1 MYHYQETVSHSLII
15 RRKRLDLDLSTHG
28 TEKPTTTRNLP
39 DPRNTSSLLT
49 VNSVHF
55 STQVCQ
61 PSFLQ
66 FLTASYSFS
75 QRLTASHSFL
85 QLLTA
90 SYSLNPLLSAM
101 PAAWRWQ
108 LWGKSCKLFADWG
121 WGNTKTW
128 SNHNFLRQETW
139 TFCNTRYKI
148 QDIFFLDVIQSVF
161 EETVSPDFKKVL
173 SFLSPT
179 KRCYSLNSPIDKKQH
194 YVSEESFC
202 LISLIQKYF
211 LI

>member
-49 VNSVHF
+49 VYTFPHKSANQASY
-55 STQVCQ
+55 
-61 PSFLQ
+61 SFLQ
-66 FLTASYSFS
+66 LFTASYSFLQLLTASYSFLQLLTASYSFS
-75 QRLTASHSFL
+75 

-108 LWGKSCKLFADWG
+108 LWGKLCKLFADWG

-128 SNHNFLRQETW
+128 SNHKFLRPETW
-139 TFCNTRYKI
+139 TFCNTGYKI
-148 QDIFFLDVIQSVF
+148 QDTRSLFFLGVIQSVF
-161 EETVSPDFKKVL
+161 EEKSVSIF
-173 SFLSPT
+173 
-179 KRCYSLNSPIDKKQH
+179 
-194 YVSEESFC
+194 
-202 LISLIQKYF
+202 
-211 LI
+211 

>member
-39 DPRNTSSLLT
+39 DPRNTSPLLT

-66 FLTASYSFS
+66 L
-75 QRLTASHSFL
+75 LTASHSVL

-90 SYSLNPLLSAM
+90 SYS
-101 PAAWRWQ
+101 
-108 LWGKSCKLFADWG
+108 
-121 WGNTKTW
+121 
-128 SNHNFLRQETW
+128 FLRLLTAWIHFLVRCQQLDDGNYGENCVNCLQTEAEKTPRHDQTI
-139 TFCNTRYKI
+139 TFSDKRLGLFEIQDTRY
-148 QDIFFLDVIQSVF
+148 FL
-161 EETVSPDFKKVL
+161 P
-173 SFLSPT
+173 
-179 KRCYSLNSPIDKKQH
+179 RCHSQCFSR
-194 YVSEESFC
+194 F
-202 LISLIQKYF
+202 
-211 LI
+211 